1 MPRTTKSSST
11 DNISEKDSAKVSKA
25 KSTAK
30 VKKSTPPQKASDV
43 PAKKTGSTANK
54 GSQTL
59 SSESQES
66 VAKNIPV
73 WDSWNKRHTITL
85 VDAICTVH
93 NIVGNK
99 RVLEKLQKGRDPRTK
114 GFNTHLKTLKDW
126 VRNEPD
132 VLPVEDRHSGVKV
145 TNGTSIL
152 LVPFIQWVEET
163 KPFPGLDIP
172 QEFFELTPPV
182 PRSAEVKTTYKA
194 PAKVKKE
201 ESSSGEHDEVLHKK
215 WAKLLIALAMK
226 DYGLQ
231 PKLPAKELMA
241 HSRGKKDAGLYAP
254 LSEFCKDHG
263 IDQLSQ
269 SVVKEAF
276 EGALE
281 FLGEDFVDRLKRHAE
296 GKERNASLKKVVQTS
311 A

>member
-1 MPRTTKSSST
+1 MPRTIKSSSA
-11 DNISEKDSAKVSKA
+11 DNSSEKASAKVSKA
-25 KSTAK
+25 KGMEETDKRAP
-30 VKKSTPPQKASDV
+30 TQKAKAASAKRSG
-43 PAKKTGSTANK
+43 PATNERSSTQSADSQNPAEKK
-54 GSQTL
+54 
-59 SSESQES
+59 
-66 VAKNIPV
+66 IPA
-73 WDSWNKRHTITL
+73 WDSWSKRHTTTL
-85 VDAICTVH
+85 IDAICTVH
-93 NIVGNK
+93 NIVANK

-132 VLPVEDRHSGVKV
+132 VLPVEDRHSGEKV
-145 TNGTSIL
+145 TNSTSIL
-152 LVPFIQWVEET
+152 LAPFIQWVKET

-172 QEFFELTPPV
+172 QKFFELTPPV
-182 PRSAEVKTTYKA
+182 PRRAEVVTTQRG
-194 PAKVKKE
+194 PSPVKKE
-201 ESSSGEHDEVLHKK
+201 ESSGGEHDETLHKK

-281 FLGEDFVDRLKRHAE
+281 FLGADFVDRLKRHAE

>member
-1 MPRTTKSSST
+1 MPRTTKPSSA
-11 DNISEKDSAKVSKA
+11 DNILEKDSAKISKA
-25 KSTAK
+25 KRTAK
-30 VKKSTPPQKASDV
+30 VTKTMPPQKVSDV
-43 PAKKTGSTANK
+43 PAKKGAPTQSAT
-54 GSQTL
+54 SQD
-59 SSESQES
+59 S

-73 WDSWNKRHTITL
+73 WDSWGKRHTITL

-93 NIVGNK
+93 NIVGNQ
-99 RVLEKLQKGRDPRTK
+99 RVLEKLKKGRDPRTK

-132 VLPVEDRHSGVKV
+132 VLPLEDRHSGGKV
-145 TNGTSIL
+145 TNSTSIL
-152 LVPFIQWVEET
+152 LAPFIQWVKVE

-172 QEFFELTPPV
+172 HEFFELTPPV
-182 PRSAEVKTTYKA
+182 PRRAEAKTAQKA
-194 PAKVKKE
+194 PSPVKKE
-201 ESSSGEHDEVLHKK
+201 ESSSGEHDEVMHKK

-281 FLGEDFVDRLKRHAE
+281 FLGADFVDRLKKHAE
-296 GKERNASLKKVVQTS
+296 GKERNASLKKVVQTP
-311 A
+311 AQQQTNV